1 MRTWLGVSMAWLWG
15 GLIVWGAAAPC
26 LAQSPA
32 TSVHDAELFERQT
45 DVIYSR
51 KFGTALTLDV
61 FTPTQKRNGRGLIFV
76 VSGGWTSFHE
86 AINPGPIR
94 EFVNRG
100 YTVFPVVHGSQ
111 PKFTIPEILDDLHR
125 SVRYVRHHAAKYG
138 IDPDRIGIYGG
149 SAGGHLSLMQG
160 TAGQPGNPEAVD
172 PVDRHSSRVQAV
184 ACFYPPTD
192 FLNYGKPGE
201 SALGEGVLV
210 NFKAPFQFRELDAQR
225 NTWVAVTEE
234 QRIREIGR
242 RISPVY
248 HVSPDDAPALLIHGD
263 ADQLVP
269 LQQSERIVAA
279 YRDQKVPVEL
289 IIKPGQAHGW
299 PKLNDDLVHFA
310 DWFDRH
316 LFEPLPSR

>member
-1 MRTWLGVSMAWLWG
+1 MRNWLGLTWGWLVSGLLLWG
-15 GLIVWGAAAPC
+15 GTVSFAQAPGAFAA
-26 LAQSPA
+26 
-32 TSVHDAELFERQT
+32 DEELFGRQS

-51 KFGTALTLDV
+51 KYGTALTLDV
-61 FTPTQKRNGRGLIFV
+61 FTPKQNSNGRGLIFV

-94 EFVNRG
+94 EFVRRG

-111 PKFTIPEILDDLHR
+111 PKFTIPEILEDLHR
-125 SVRYVRHHAAKYG
+125 SVRYVRHHAANYG
-138 IDPDRIGIYGG
+138 IDPDQIGIYGG

-160 TAGQPGNPEAVD
+160 TLGQPGNPEAAD

-210 NFKAPFQFRELDAQR
+210 NFKAPFQFRDHDPQR
-225 NTWVAVTEE
+225 NIWIPVTDE

-242 RISPVY
+242 QISPVY
-248 HVSPDDAPALLIHGD
+248 HVTPDDAPALLIHGD

-310 DWFDRH
+310 DWFDKH
-316 LFEPLPSR
+316 LFGP

>member
-1 MRTWLGVSMAWLWG
+1 MRRWLSVVVGCLVLLCARLA
-15 GLIVWGAAAPC
+15 GAQDA
-26 LAQSPA
+26 
-32 TSVHDAELFERQT
+32 DAELFERRS
-45 DVIYSR
+45 DIIYGR
-51 KFGTALTLDV
+51 KFGTVLTMDV
-61 FTPTQKRNGRGLIFV
+61 FRPRGTSNGRGLIYV

-94 EFVNRG
+94 EFVKRG
-100 YTVFPVVHGSQ
+100 YTVFAVVHGSQ

-125 SVRYVRHHAAKYG
+125 SVRYVRHHARDHG
-138 IDPDRIGIYGG
+138 IDPAKIGIYGG

-160 TAGQPGNPEAVD
+160 TAGKTGNPEATD
-172 PVDRHSSRVQAV
+172 PVDRESSRVQAV

-210 NFKAPFQFRELDAQR
+210 NFKAPFQFRDHDPQR
-225 NTWVAVTEE
+225 NTWIAVTDE

-242 RISPVY
+242 QISPVY
-248 HVSPDDAPALLIHGD
+248 HVTSDDAPALLIHGD

-316 LFEPLPSR
+316 LCEP